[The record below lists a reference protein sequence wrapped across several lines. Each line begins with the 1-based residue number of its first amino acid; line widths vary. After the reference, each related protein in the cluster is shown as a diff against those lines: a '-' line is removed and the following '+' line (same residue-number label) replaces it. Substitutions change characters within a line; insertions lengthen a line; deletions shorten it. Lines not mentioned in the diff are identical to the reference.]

1 MALPQLSLRLRW
13 KFWVAAVQS
22 GSECIFVSCHPVV
35 RVKSK
40 YLKSHAALQQNLP
53 REIMYILVI
62 GWLYVALM
70 MAVAEATNANGT
82 VLGAIVTF
90 LLYGVGPLSLV
101 VYLMLEPARRRR
113 RNAAAQA
120 EQAAH
125 SAALGQPDGGGEAAA
140 DAVAPVREKP

>member
-22 GSECIFVSCHPVV
+22 ASEFIFVSRQPVV
-35 RVKSK
+35 PAKSK
-40 YLKSHAALQQNLP
+40 YLKSYAALQQILP
-53 REIMYILVI
+53 REPMYILVI

-90 LLYGVGPLSLV
+90 LMYGVGPLSLV

-113 RNAAAQA
+113 RHAA
-120 EQAAH
+120 EQAAR
-125 SAALGQPDGGGEAAA
+125 SAASGQPDGGGESAA
-140 DAVAPVREKP
+140 DPVAPVREKP